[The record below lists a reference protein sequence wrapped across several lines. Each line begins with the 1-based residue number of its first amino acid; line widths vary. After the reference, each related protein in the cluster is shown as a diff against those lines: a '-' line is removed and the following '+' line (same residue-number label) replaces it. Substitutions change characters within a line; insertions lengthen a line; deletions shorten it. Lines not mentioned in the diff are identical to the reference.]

1 MRLLEL
7 LRTSLGSLRANLMRS
22 ALTMLGIIIGVA
34 AVIAMAALG
43 NGAEAGVQ
51 QRIAKLGTTLLQIN
65 SARITQFGVAVQ
77 SPVRLTASDAD
88 FLRAQATYIDEL
100 MPQQDRGDQVV
111 FRRQNTNA
119 QIVGATPNFP
129 EVRRYAL
136 AAGRFFTAKEDSA
149 RLRLAVLGA
158 DAATALG
165 FGTPD
170 EAVGD
175 TVRIAGEQF
184 AVVGVLAAKGAAF
197 GFGETDNIVIIP
209 FETGRFRFFG
219 TPYLNDIFVTATSD
233 QTVPQAM
240 AEVTQLL
247 RKSHRLRPEQ
257 PDDFRIRSSDEF
269 LATLSG
275 TTQTFSL
282 LLAGIAMVSLVV
294 GGIGIMNIMLVAV
307 TERTREIGIR
317 KALGATRRAIL
328 LQFLIEAIVLC
339 LAGGVVGAG
348 VGIATAVILH
358 SMMGWSTVVGPNAV
372 ALAALFSGSIG
383 IVFGV
388 WPAARAA
395 SLNPIEALRYE

>member
-1 MRLLEL
+1 MQLLEL
-7 LRTSLGSLRANLMRS
+7 LRTSLSSLRANLMRS

-65 SARITQFGVAVQ
+65 SARIAQFGVAVQ

-88 FLRAQATYIDEL
+88 FLRAKATYIDEL

-129 EVRRYAL
+129 VVRRYAL

-165 FGTPD
+165 FGAPE

-175 TVRIAGEQF
+175 TVRIGGEQF

-219 TPYLNDIFVTATSD
+219 SPYLNDIFVTATSE

-247 RKSHRLRPEQ
+247 RKAHRLRPEQ
-257 PDDFRIRSSDEF
+257 PDDFRIRSSDQF
-269 LATLSG
+269 LETLSG
-275 TTQTFSL
+275 TTQTFAL

-317 KALGATRRAIL
+317 KALGATKRAIL
-328 LQFLIEAIVLC
+328 LQFLVEAVVLC
-339 LAGGVVGAG
+339 LVGGVVGAG
-348 VGIATAVILH
+348 VGIATAVVLH
-358 SMMGWSTVVGPNAV
+358 AAMGWSTVVGPDAV
-372 ALAALFSGSIG
+372 ALAALFSGTIG

>member
-1 MRLLEL
+1 MQLLEL

-65 SARITQFGVAVQ
+65 SARIAQFGVAVQ

-88 FLRAQATYIDEL
+88 FLRAKATYIDEL

-165 FGTPD
+165 FGAPE

-175 TVRIAGEQF
+175 TVRIGGEQF
-184 AVVGVLAAKGAAF
+184 AVVGVLTAKGAAF
-197 GFGETDNIVIIP
+197 GFGETDNVVIIP

-219 TPYLNDIFVTATSD
+219 TPYLNDIFVTATSE
-233 QTVPQAM
+233 QTVSQAM

-247 RKSHRLRPEQ
+247 RKAHRLRAEQ
-257 PDDFRIRSSDEF
+257 PDDFRIRSSDQF
-269 LATLSG
+269 LETLSG
-275 TTQTFSL
+275 TTQTFAL

-317 KALGATRRAIL
+317 KALGATKRAIL
-328 LQFLIEAIVLC
+328 LQFLVEAVVLC
-339 LAGGVVGAG
+339 LVGGVVGAG
-348 VGIATAVILH
+348 VGIATAVVLH
-358 SMMGWSTVVGPNAV
+358 AAMGWSTVVGPDAV
-372 ALAALFSGSIG
+372 ALAAFFSGTIG
-383 IVFGV
+383 VVFGV